1 MPENM
6 NKAKNYKQGRRP
18 GAGRPKGS
26 RNKKSRATI
35 RDEAAYL
42 KNFEQRFRVLPL
54 DYMLCVMNDEEVSP
68 ERRDA
73 MAKAAAP
80 YFHPRLSALDITA
93 TTQKPAK
100 HTIDVRKLNDDE
112 LLQLEQI
119 VAKAGTIISEEP
131 DSEFDEPVPVGYLPI
146 TAKSGRRH

>member
-1 MPENM
+1 MPENVK
-6 NKAKNYKQGRRP
+6 KAKNYKQGRRP

-68 ERRDA
+68 ERRGA
-73 MAKAAAP
+73 MAKA
-80 YFHPRLSALDITA
+80 
-93 TTQKPAK
+93 AK

>member
-1 MPENM
+1 VASAQKGVGSPEDCRYRQP
-6 NKAKNYKQGRRP
+6 ADGDPGRAGQGRQ
-18 GAGRPKGS
+18 G
-26 RNKKSRATI
+26 
-35 RDEAAYL
+35 
-42 KNFEQRFRVLPL
+42 PL
-54 DYMLCVMNDEEVSP
+54 
-68 ERRDA
+68 RDA
-73 MAKAAAP
+73 LAA
-80 YFHPRLSALDITA
+80 
-93 TTQKPAK
+93 TQKPAK